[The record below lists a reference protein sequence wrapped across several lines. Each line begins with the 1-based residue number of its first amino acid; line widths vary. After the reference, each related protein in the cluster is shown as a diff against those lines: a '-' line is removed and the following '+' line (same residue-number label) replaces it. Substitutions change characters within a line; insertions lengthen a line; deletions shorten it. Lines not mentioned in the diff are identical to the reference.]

1 MNKTLENNTIKTIRI
16 GELLGLKYGDTS
28 VKHYTFKVP
37 NYQRGYRWEE
47 QHILTLLNDIK
58 DFSLKTQNHE
68 EYYCLQPVVVK
79 MGTDSIYEL
88 IDGQQRLTTI
98 YIIAHALKRF
108 RGNVWTIYDLAYDGR
123 KNTQKNL
130 EKIQNI
136 DFSKDI
142 TSINTD
148 EDIDSF
154 YINNACSVIK
164 NWIEENKTEDWFQ
177 EKFIKTF
184 LSNTRIIWYDINDS
198 DDDAIPVFKRL
209 NKGKIPL
216 NDAELIK
223 ALFLKSCDTDSQ
235 NKDII
240 KKTQFIIAEQ
250 WDNIEKAF
258 QNDNFWYFLSNDN
271 KKNNRIELLLDIV
284 SGKNII
290 EENNEKFD
298 SLKKS
303 DEHYT
308 FRFFEKLFNSRS
320 VTMENKEKIWN
331 TITDYFYMLQG
342 WYNDRE
348 LYHYIGYLICIGM
361 NLYEICNIILDTHH
375 EQGKHEPVKF
385 KKHVTHTD
393 FIANLKQEIKDRVID
408 KINKAKDNGRFNYSD
423 SRDLIYNVLLLHNIL
438 SLLDNEES
446 AIYNFPFDK
455 FKDSHNGWDVEHISP
470 CTSGE
475 GKAPDKAEDIK
486 KWYGR
491 NIIGCGNS
499 LEEKILEDFKSW
511 WEDVKKYNEK
521 YNEDNTNEFKLD
533 KELKDNFI
541 KNYDKVIDFYN
552 GSMKGTD
559 KNKTQNTI
567 ANLVLLDA
575 GTNREYGNDLFPI
588 KRKIIIDYD
597 KKSKFIPPCTKNAFL
612 MYYGGEYGNK
622 WTENNAIEYKKD
634 IERLIKNFFGVD
646 ISSEGENNE

>member
-1 MNKTLENNTIKTIRI
+1 MSKTLENNTIKTIRV
-16 GELLGLKYGDTS
+16 GELLGIKYEDTPT
-28 VKHYTFKVP
+28 KHYTFKIP
-37 NYQRGYRWEE
+37 NYQRGYRWEK

-58 DFSLKTQNHE
+58 DFSIKTQNNE

-79 MGTDSIYEL
+79 KDEDGNYEL

-98 YIIAHALKRF
+98 YIIAHTLKHF
-108 RGNVWTIYDLAYDGR
+108 RGNVWTIYNLIYDGR
-123 KNTQKNL
+123 TNTQNNL
-130 EKIQNI
+130 IEIQNV

-142 TSINTD
+142 TDMNTN

-154 YINNACSVIK
+154 YIKNACSTIK
-164 NWIEENKTEDWFQ
+164 NWIEENKQEDWFQ
-177 EKFIKTF
+177 DKFIKTF

-198 DDDAIPVFKRL
+198 DDDPIPVFKRL

-284 SGKNII
+284 SGKNIN
-290 EENNEKFD
+290 EENIENFD
-298 SLKKS
+298 GLKKS

-308 FRFFEKLFNSRS
+308 FRFFEKLFNSS
-320 VTMENKEKIWN
+320 SITMENKEKIWN

-348 LYHYIGYLICIGM
+348 LYHYVGYLICTGM
-361 NLYEICNIILDTHH
+361 DLYEICNIILDTNHKQ
-375 EQGKHEPVKF
+375 EKHEPVKL
-385 KKHVTHTD
+385 KKHFTRRD
-393 FIANLKQEIKDRVID
+393 FITRLKQEIKTKVIDRVINAE
-408 KINKAKDNGRFNYSD
+408 KKDRFNYSD
-423 SRDLIYNVLLLHNIL
+423 NRDLIYNVLLLHNIL
-438 SLLDNEES
+438 SLLENEES

-455 FKDSHNGWDVEHISP
+455 FKDSHYGWDVEHISP

-486 KWYGR
+486 KWYER
-491 NIIGCGNS
+491 NIIKCEEVKNS
-499 LEEKILEDFKSW
+499 LEETTLQDFKSW
-511 WEDVKKYNEK
+511 WKDVEEYNK
-521 YNEDNTNEFKLD
+521 DYANEFKLSN
-533 KELKDNFI
+533 ELKDSFT
-541 KNYDKVIDFYN
+541 KNYDRVIDFFN
-552 GSMKGTD
+552 GSLKGIG
-559 KNKTQNTI
+559 KNRTQNTI
-567 ANLVLLDA
+567 ANLVLLDS

-588 KRKIIIDYD
+588 KRKTIIEYD
-597 KKSKFIPPCTKNAFL
+597 KASKFIPPCTKNAFL
-612 MYYGGEYGNK
+612 MYYGGGYDNK
-622 WTENNAIEYKKD
+622 WTEGNALKYKND
-634 IERLIKNFFGVD
+634 IERLIKNFFD
-646 ISSEGENNE
+646 ININNEGKNNE